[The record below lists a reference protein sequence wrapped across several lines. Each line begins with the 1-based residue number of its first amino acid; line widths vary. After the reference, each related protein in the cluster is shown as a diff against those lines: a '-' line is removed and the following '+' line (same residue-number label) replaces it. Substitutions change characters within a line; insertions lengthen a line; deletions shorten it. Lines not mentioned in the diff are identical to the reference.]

1 MQDPATTEQL
11 SAYLDGELTDAEI
24 AELENRLARDGELR
38 AELDQ
43 LRAAVDLLRT
53 HGPVQAPPQLYGDIL
68 RAVEN
73 EPAPGGF
80 WAWLSRPFGLPLQA
94 VAVAAVAVLVIGVSV
109 AGALTFGGAAPR
121 EAARVADAK
130 VDGPDAPLAKNDAP
144 EEKSS
149 SWGSR
154 SGSSDEYETRKQV
167 KKPAPSASTTDRK
180 ARAGDSEGEAPSK
193 KDGLAGSVAT
203 DMAVGGKGNAQNAW
217 EPTEGMDGSDAV
229 ADGSKAQASRG
240 TADGGTSS
248 GSSDGDFSMY
258 SGSSAHTLAVR
269 PADLDLVAR
278 IFARHAGKGGGSTA
292 KDLANLSAGTHARTL
307 DLPDGAA
314 RNAFIQDLR
323 RAFPGAFSSKITTDD
338 TITLNKTQVELTL
351 VVADI
356 APSGVRDTPP
366 IQTYRSKAK
375 EMDDLSEE
383 SAPAS
388 TGTEE

>member
-11 SAYLDGELTDAEI
+11 SAYLDGELTNAEI
-24 AELENRLARDGELR
+24 AELEHRLARDGELR

-109 AGALTFGGAAPR
+109 GGALTFGSG
-121 EAARVADAK
+121 EARDTRLADGK
-130 VDGPDAPLAKNDAP
+130 VEPTLDAPLAKNDVAAAKDEAP
-144 EEKSS
+144 KSS
-149 SWGSR
+149 SFSR
-154 SGSSDEYETRKQV
+154 SQDPADAPRK
-167 KKPAPSASTTDRK
+167 APASTYEPEPTPKK
-180 ARAGDSEGEAPSK
+180 ALKDIPTR
-193 KDGLAGSVAT
+193 KDGLAGSIGT
-203 DMAVGGKGNAQNAW
+203 ESAVGGKGNMQNAW
-217 EPTEGMDGSDAV
+217 DPSEGEITTDAV
-229 ADGSKAQASRG
+229 AEGTPASGS
-240 TADGGTSS
+240 ADGEADGASS
-248 GSSDGDFSMY
+248 GDFSMY

-278 IFARHAGKGGGSTA
+278 IFARHAGKGGGAVT
-292 KDLANLSAGTHARTL
+292 DELANLSAGTHSRTL

-314 RNAFIQDLR
+314 RNAFIQELR

-366 IQTYRSKAK
+366 IQTYRSKSRDM
-375 EMDDLSEE
+375 EDLGEE
-383 SAPAS
+383 AAPAS
-388 TGTEE
+388 SEDAK